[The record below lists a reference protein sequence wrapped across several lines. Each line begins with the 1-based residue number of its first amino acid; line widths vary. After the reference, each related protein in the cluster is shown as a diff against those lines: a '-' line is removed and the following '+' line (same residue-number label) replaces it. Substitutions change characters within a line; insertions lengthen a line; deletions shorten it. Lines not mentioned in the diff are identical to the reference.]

1 MQIGK
6 GKDWPVEAYEQ
17 AQLGVRHAIVV
28 YIGMGDTADLFLD
41 L

>member
-6 GKDWPVEAYEQ
+6 GKDWLVEANKEG
-17 AQLGVRHAIVV
+17 QLGVRHATAV
-28 YIGMGDTADLFLD
+28 YIGMGDTAVLFLG